1 MSEDFKR
8 DCADLLRSRYEKGAL
23 DRRTL
28 LAGLAALGFTAV
40 VRPGKAGAADQLVVV
55 NWGGDAIPAYEQAFT
70 KSYSAATGTAIQI
83 DGSGPLEG
91 SMKTQ
96 FESGS
101 VRWDVCDAE
110 PYSALRLGRAGMIE
124 PIDYSIVDKA
134 KIEPG
139 YADEFSAPSY
149 FYSHVIAYDATK
161 FGSKP
166 PRSWADFWDV
176 EKYPGKRTLYKW
188 MTGVLEAALLADGV
202 AAEELY
208 PLDVERALAKIEG
221 LKPHVAS
228 FWQSGAESQQLL
240 RDGEVSMGFLW
251 HTRANLTER
260 DTEGDVRWTFDEG
273 LVTPS
278 GWTVIKNNPS
288 GAKTA
293 MEFIAHCQ
301 NPEYQ
306 VILLQELGNG
316 PANPAAHALVPAK
329 LAGVDASSKEN
340 FARQIAIQSE
350 WYAEHFGKALDKY
363 LALIGS

>member
-1 MSEDFKR
+1 MDEHFKR
-8 DCADLLRSRYEKGAL
+8 DCVERLSLKYRSGGI
-23 DRRTL
+23 DRRNL
-28 LAGLAALGFTAV
+28 MAAFAVLGITAV
-40 VRPGKAGAADQLVVV
+40 LRPSSTRAGDELVVV
-55 NWGGDAIPAYEQAFT
+55 NWGGDAIPAYKKAFT
-70 KSYSAATGTAIQI
+70 GSFESATGTGVRI

-124 PIDYSIVDKA
+124 PIDYGIVDKS

-149 FYSHVIAYDATK
+149 FFSYVIAYDAGR
-161 FGSKP
+161 FGDNP

-202 AAEELY
+202 SAEELY
-208 PLDVERALAKIEG
+208 PLDVERALGKLEA
-221 LKPHVAS
+221 LKPHIAS

-240 RDGEVSMGFLW
+240 RDGEVSMGMLW
-251 HTRANLTER
+251 HTRANLTEQ
-260 DTEGDVRWTFDEG
+260 DTEGAIGWTFEQG
-273 LVTPS
+273 LVNPS
-278 GWTVIKNNPS
+278 GWTVIKNNPA
-288 GAKTA
+288 GPKKA

-301 NPEYQ
+301 KPEYQ
-306 VILLQELGNG
+306 LTLLQELGNG
-316 PANPAAHALVPAK
+316 PANPETHALVPDGLRA
-329 LAGVDASSKEN
+329 LDASSKEN
-340 FARQIAIQSE
+340 LARQIAIRSE
-350 WYAEHFGKALDKY
+350 WYAEHFGPTLDKY
-363 LALIGS
+363 LALVSS